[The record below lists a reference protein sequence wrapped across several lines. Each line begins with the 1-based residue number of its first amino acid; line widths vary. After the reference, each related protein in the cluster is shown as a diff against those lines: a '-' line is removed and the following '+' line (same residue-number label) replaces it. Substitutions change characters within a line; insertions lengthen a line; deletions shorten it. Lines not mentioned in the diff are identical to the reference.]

1 MRKQILKRRD
11 VMDLLGLDP
20 TDDHTYRKYLETGL
34 LKPVRLKGI
43 KYRRFRRIDVL
54 RYLVLSGASYH
65 DNTDLSFEPLGSY

>member
-1 MRKQILKRRD
+1 
-11 VMDLLGLDP
+11 MDLLGLDP

-54 RYLVLSGASYH
+54 QAFGLP
-65 DNTDLSFEPLGSY
+65 EPTP

>member
-20 TDDHTYRKYLETGL
+20 DDVNTYRKYLKTGL

-54 RYLVLSGASYH
+54 QAFGH
-65 DNTDLSFEPLGSY
+65 PEPTL

>member
-1 MRKQILKRRD
+1 MLMRKQILKRRD

-20 TDDHTYRKYLETGL
+20 DDVNTYRKYLKTGL

-54 RYLVLSGASYH
+54 QAFGLP
-65 DNTDLSFEPLGSY
+65 EPIL